1 MTLQIKSALNYILLK
16 RKTLLCA
23 GGLALIFSLYTGSA
37 MASLQ
42 IAISAYQNNNYQ
54 LANEYLEVERSI
66 NPNQEQV
73 HYYLGRIAYLQGDY
87 DKAEAYFIAAIKL
100 NDQRSE
106 YFYWLAITYAGQY
119 PSVSIF
125 STYSLANRY
134 LNAAQQA
141 IILDPDSIL
150 AHESLVKFYISVPG
164 IVGGSLKLAKNHA
177 KIIAQLDVA
186 AGHYA
191 QGRIH
196 YEQEEYKEAEK
207 QVRLALALQPNRIR
221 YNFGLGW
228 ILSSTERDK
237 EAIAVFSGIAKLIAK
252 DPLERIE
259 QWQALDKVGRI
270 SASSGEH
277 LALGQEAIE
286 TYLKRN
292 VASPSLSENTWAQS
306 RLAKIYQHQNKNT
319 QAAQLLNSIL
329 STKHCKI
336 LNKQV
341 NKQLKELN
349 ASTQ

>member
-1 MTLQIKSALNYILLK
+1 M
-16 RKTLLCA
+16 
-23 GGLALIFSLYTGSA
+23 
-37 MASLQ
+37 
-42 IAISAYQNNNYQ
+42 
-54 LANEYLEVERSI
+54 
-66 NPNQEQV
+66 
-73 HYYLGRIAYLQGDY
+73 QGDY